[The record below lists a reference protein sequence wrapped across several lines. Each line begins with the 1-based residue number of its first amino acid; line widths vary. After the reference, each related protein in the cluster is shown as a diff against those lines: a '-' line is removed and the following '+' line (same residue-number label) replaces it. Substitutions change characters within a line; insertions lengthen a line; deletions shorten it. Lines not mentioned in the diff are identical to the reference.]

1 MYESLQNTEYQS
13 LPSDDSDGVFK
24 KINNTETV
32 KHIAPISEIEKCFS
46 EVSMPGSRA
55 CFYVSNMRG
64 IIPNT
69 NNQVY
74 STPYFF
80 MFKQSFKQNKQEKLF
95 IPLKYL
101 RKTNEIISEM
111 VAKNE
116 KNIDYIM

>member
-1 MYESLQNTEYQS
+1 
-13 LPSDDSDGVFK
+13 
-24 KINNTETV
+24 
-32 KHIAPISEIEKCFS
+32 
-46 EVSMPGSRA
+46 MPGSRA